1 MKFFEG
7 LGAFCILDAFW
18 RLLMLASLP
27 TGSRLVCSVM
37 HGLVHV
43 QRIRVTAEAICR
55 LWQLSLN
62 NK

>member
-7 LGAFCILDAFW
+7 LGVFCVLDAFW

-43 QRIRVTAEAICR
+43 QRIRVTAEAIRR